1 MKPDDFTSLI
11 QEIGNLIDARAKTT
25 ETVMKA
31 HISAEIQSAEER
43 LRAEM
48 LAARAEAKADHLQLA
63 GKVDRIAKNHER
75 RLEALEEKT
84 GTPNPN
90 KH

>member
-1 MKPDDFTSLI
+1 MKPDEFKALVETLSSV
-11 QEIGNLIDARAKTT
+11 IDARAKTT

-31 HISAEIQSAEER
+31 HISAEIQAAEER

-48 LAARAEAKADHLQLA
+48 LVSRAEAKADHLQLA
-63 GKVDRIAKNHER
+63 GKIDTIAKDHTR
-75 RLEALEEKT
+75 RLKALEEKT